1 MQINK
6 SEMQELAGMI
16 ANAVVEALEHGKYVH
31 KKDVVNHDTPYKKT
45 EKLLY
50 NYLGFKRIV
59 QEKMQEIDDL
69 RKYGVPEKSVSI
81 VEYSPKSGTPV
92 VRTVEETVDAAIAN
106 VQRSVEGTVQAIA
119 LIDKCMDALKSD
131 PYYKILEM
139 RYFEGRTQED
149 IALEFG
155 VTQVT
160 ISTNKSRLVKAL
172 AMRLFPDQV
181 IGEMLA

>member
-1 MQINK
+1 MQIGK

-16 ANAVVEALEHGKYVH
+16 ANAVVEALEKNKYIH
-31 KKDVVNHDTPYKKT
+31 KPEVNNHDTPYKKT

-50 NYLGFKRIV
+50 NYRGFKRIV
-59 QEKMQEIDDL
+59 QEKMEEIEDL

-81 VEYSPKSGTPV
+81 VEYSPKSGTHV
-92 VRTVEETVDAAIAN
+92 TRTVEETVDAAIAN
-106 VQRSVEGTVQAIA
+106 VQRSVEGTVQVIA

-181 IGEMLA
+181 ISEMMA

>member
-1 MQINK
+1 
-6 SEMQELAGMI
+6 
-16 ANAVVEALEHGKYVH
+16 
-31 KKDVVNHDTPYKKT
+31 
-45 EKLLY
+45 
-50 NYLGFKRIV
+50 
-59 QEKMQEIDDL
+59 
-69 RKYGVPEKSVSI
+69 
-81 VEYSPKSGTPV
+81 
-92 VRTVEETVDAAIAN
+92 
-106 VQRSVEGTVQAIA
+106 
-119 LIDKCMDALKSD
+119 MDALKSD